1 MGDCPSCGRYVG
13 PHDACPYCGAALS
26 GRTPIRRLKVAA
38 LILALGGL
46 LLLWLLATQTDVPT
60 VEIGQAN
67 AMMNLAYVRVQGL
80 VTRPPSYD
88 PETDY
93 FSFWLTDDSGEL
105 FVAAYR
111 DETQA
116 LIHHGRMPALG
127 DRVSVEGT
135 LRVRE
140 DFISLTVNVP
150 THRPK

>member
-13 PHDACPYCGAALS
+13 PYDACPYCGAALS

-46 LLLWLLATQTDVPT
+46 LLLWLLATRTDVPT
-60 VEIGQAN
+60 VEVSQAN

-88 PETDY
+88 PETGY
-93 FSFWLTDDSGEL
+93 FSFWLADETGEL
-105 FVAAYR
+105 HVAAYR
-111 DETQA
+111 NETRA
-116 LIHHGRMPALG
+116 LIDQGHTPALG

-135 LRVRE
+135 RVKSNE
-140 DFISLTVNVP
+140 NLTE
-150 THRPK
+150 R